1 MNNKEYAI
9 IAVAILAVSGVGIA
23 FYALNDDGDGAEGAT
38 VTDALGRTVEIPE
51 EIDSIFCREAG
62 SLRLVSYFSS
72 VEKVKG
78 LEARETFNEL
88 DDQTY
93 YLVYKERFES
103 LPRIALD
110 AESIIQHDPDI
121 IITSM
126 TDVASVDNL
135 ETQTNIT
142 VYAVN
147 GGYQFGDDYYRQL
160 QDLGKLFGE
169 EGRAQQLVDGTKAL
183 IGDISSK
190 VTSVNDSKAY
200 ACGMFYY
207 GNAKF
212 IKGTGN
218 YQPFDFSHVY
228 NVMPEAANK
237 EPYQVTKET
246 VISYNPDVIFI
257 DSIEIDSILA
267 EISGD
272 MASYDDINAVKN
284 SRLYSTMVYKCYYN
298 NWENQLVNAFYVA
311 DVLNGD
317 LYTWDF
323 ETKADEVME
332 LYYPGMDVTYAQ
344 IAAVQGGCGAVALAD

>member
-1 MNNKEYAI
+1 MNNKVYAI
-9 IAVAILAVSGVGIA
+9 IAVAILAISSAGIA
-23 FYALNDDGDGAEGAT
+23 FYALNKDGDDAEGAT
-38 VTDALGRTVEIPE
+38 VTDALGRAVEIPE

-78 LEARETFNEL
+78 LEAKGMFNEL

-103 LPRIALD
+103 LPRVALD

-126 TDVASVDNL
+126 TDVVSVDNL
-135 ETQTNIT
+135 EKQTNIT

-147 GGYQFGDDYYRQL
+147 GGYQIGEDYYQ
-160 QDLGKLFGE
+160 QIQNLGKLFGE
-169 EGRAQQLVDGTKAL
+169 AERAQQLIDGTKAL
-183 IGDISSK
+183 IDDISSK
-190 VTSVNDSKAY
+190 VTSVSDSKAY

-218 YQPFDFSHVY
+218 YQPFDLSYVY
-228 NVMPEAANK
+228 NVMPEMENK
-237 EPYQVTKET
+237 EPYQVAKET

-272 MASYDDINAVKN
+272 IASYDNINAIKN
-284 SRLYSTMVYKCYYN
+284 SGLHSTMVYKCYFN

-332 LYYPGMDVTYAQ
+332 LYYPGMDVTYAE
-344 IAAVQGGCGAVALAD
+344 IAAVQGGCSAVTLG